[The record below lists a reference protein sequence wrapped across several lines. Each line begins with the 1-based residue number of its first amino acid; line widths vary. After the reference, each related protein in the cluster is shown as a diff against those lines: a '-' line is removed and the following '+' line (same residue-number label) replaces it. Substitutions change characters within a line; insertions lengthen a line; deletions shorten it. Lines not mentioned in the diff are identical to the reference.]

1 MNKENI
7 GKALCG
13 NKIKVVQFQP
23 NPIFAMLWCPA
34 LQTDASSSVREQRT
48 WTLLEVDIILEYP
61 ESVQTVYAV
70 LLAGAENLEFFDY
83 MLSL

>member
-13 NKIKVVQFQP
+13 NKIKVVQFQA

-34 LQTDASSSVREQRT
+34 LQTDASPSVREH
-48 WTLLEVDIILEYP
+48 
-61 ESVQTVYAV
+61 
-70 LLAGAENLEFFDY
+70 ENMDSSGSGY
-83 MLSL
+83 NP

>member
-23 NPIFAMLWCPA
+23 NPIFALLWCPA

-70 LLAGAENLEFFDY
+70 LLAGHCDICF
-83 MLSL
+83 